1 MDTPA
6 KLVKLDTFVVAL
18 PLRRPHRWVG
28 LDSPVGSGY
37 VVTRL
42 ALDDGTVGWGE
53 AQPIKTWGG
62 DDASRYGETPKTVV
76 AVIHDYLVPA
86 LKDVDLRQFETVHA
100 AMNRTLRGHPY
111 AKAAVEVA
119 IMDAV
124 ARRLNV
130 PVYQLLG
137 GRFRN
142 SVEVAHSIGLMDVEA
157 AVAEAAKV
165 VEEGIGTL
173 KIKIGVDVDRDVAVV
188 REVRRAIGDKPRI
201 RVDANQGYRSWREA
215 VDAIQRMTEFGIA
228 YAEQPVDGVRAMA
241 EVAARCD
248 VPIMADES
256 AWTERDVVAV
266 AAARAAQ
273 YLSVY
278 YTKPGGLWKTRRLL
292 TVAGAHGLQCD
303 INGSGE
309 MGIGNAANLQIA
321 AAAPEVTLAGT
332 IPVTSTS
339 NTERTKVAGRKYL
352 DDIIRVPFEFRDG
365 HLMVPDGPGLGIEVD
380 ADKLQRYAV
389 KSA

>member
-1 MDTPA
+1 MQQPA
-6 KLVKLDTFVVAL
+6 RLADLSTFVVAL

-28 LDSPVGSGY
+28 LDTPVGAGY
-37 VVTRL
+37 VVTRATL
-42 ALDDGTVGWGE
+42 ADGTVGWGE

-62 DDASRYGETPKTVV
+62 DDAARYGETPKTVV
-76 AVIHDYLVPA
+76 AVIHDHLVPA
-86 LKDVDLRQFETVHA
+86 LKDVDLRQIENVHA

-119 IMDAV
+119 VLDAV
-124 ARRLNV
+124 ARGIGV

-137 GRFRN
+137 GRVRDK
-142 SVEVAHSIGLMDVEA
+142 VELAHSIGLMDVGD

-165 VEEGIGTL
+165 VDEGITTL
-173 KIKIGVDVDRDVAVV
+173 KIKIGVDVERDVTIV

-201 RVDANQGYRSWREA
+201 RVDANQGYRSWRQAVEA
-215 VDAIQRMTEFGIA
+215 IRRMAEYGIA
-228 YAEQPVDGVRAMA
+228 YAEQPVDGVSAMA

-256 AWTERDVVAV
+256 AWTERDVVAI
-266 AAARAAQ
+266 ADARAAQ

-278 YTKPGGLWKTRRLL
+278 YTKPGGLWKAKRLL
-292 TVAGAHGLQCD
+292 SVAGAHGFQCD

-309 MGIGNAANLQIA
+309 MGIGNAANLQLA
-321 AAAPEVTLAGT
+321 AAAPEITLAGT

-339 NTERTKVAGRKYL
+339 AIERTKVAGRKYL
-352 DDIIRVPFEFRDG
+352 DDIVRTPFDYREG
-365 HLMVPDGPGLGIEVD
+365 HLIVPDGPGLGIEVD
-380 ADKLQRYAV
+380 EEKLRRYAV
-389 KSA
+389 PA

>member
-1 MDTPA
+1 MSGA
-6 KLVKLDTFVVAL
+6 ARLAELRTFVVSL

-28 LDSPVGSGY
+28 LDSAVGAGY

-42 ALDDGTVGWGE
+42 TLDDGTVGWGE

-76 AVIHDYLVPA
+76 AVIHDHLLPA
-86 LKDVDLRQFETVHA
+86 LKEVDLRHFEVVHA

-119 IMDAV
+119 VLDAV
-124 ARRLNV
+124 ARSLGV

-137 GRFRN
+137 GRVRDK
-142 SVEVAHSIGLMDVEA
+142 VELAHSIGLMDVA
-157 AVAEAAKV
+157 DAVAEAVKV

-173 KIKIGVDVDRDVAVV
+173 KIKIGVDVERDVGIV
-188 REVRRAIGDKPRI
+188 REVRRAIGERPRI
-201 RVDANQGYRSWREA
+201 RVDANQGYRSWRQA
-215 VDAIQRMTEFGIA
+215 VDAIRRMTEFDIA
-228 YAEQPVDGVRAMA
+228 YAEQPVDGVKAMA

-248 VPIMADES
+248 VPVMADES
-256 AWTERDVVAV
+256 AWTERDVVAI
-266 AAARAAQ
+266 AEARAAQ

-278 YTKPGGLWKTRRLL
+278 YTKPGGLWKAKRLL
-292 TVAGAHGLQCD
+292 TVAGAHGMQCD
-303 INGSGE
+303 VNGSGE
-309 MGIGNAANLQIA
+309 MGVGNAANLQLA

-339 NTERTKVAGRKYL
+339 AVGRTKVAGRKYL
-352 DDIIRVPFEFRDG
+352 DDILRVPFEYREG
-365 HLMVPDGPGLGIEVD
+365 HLVVPDGPGLGIEVD
-380 ADKLQRYAV
+380 EDKLRRYAV
-389 KSA
+389 EL

>member
-1 MDTPA
+1 MTGA
-6 KLVKLDTFVVAL
+6 ATLAELRTFVVSL

-28 LDSPVGSGY
+28 LDSAVGAGY

-42 ALDDGTVGWGE
+42 TLADGTVGWGE

-76 AVIHDYLVPA
+76 AVIHDHLVPA
-86 LKDVDLRQFETVHA
+86 LKDVDLRQFQTVHA

-119 IMDAV
+119 VIDAV
-124 ARRLNV
+124 ARSLGV
-130 PVYQLLG
+130 PAYQLLG
-137 GRFRN
+137 GRVRDK
-142 SVEVAHSIGLMDVEA
+142 VELAHSIGLMDPGD
-157 AVAEAAKV
+157 AVAEAVKV
-165 VEEGIGTL
+165 VEEGITTL
-173 KIKIGVDVDRDVAVV
+173 KIKIGVDVARDVGIV

-215 VDAIQRMTEFGIA
+215 VDAIRRMSEYGIA
-228 YAEQPVDGVRAMA
+228 YAEQPVDGIQAMA

-256 AWTERDVVAV
+256 AWTERDVVAI
-266 AAARAAQ
+266 AQARAAQ

-278 YTKPGGLWKTRRLL
+278 YTKPGGLWKAKRLL
-292 TVAGAHGLQCD
+292 TVAGAHGMQCD
-303 INGSGE
+303 VNGSGE
-309 MGIGNAANLQIA
+309 MGVGNAANLQLA

-339 NTERTKVAGRKYL
+339 AIERTKVAGRKYL
-352 DDIIRVPFEFRDG
+352 DDLLRVPFEYREG
-365 HLMVPDGPGLGIEVD
+365 HLIVPDGPGLGVAVD
-380 ADKLQRYAV
+380 EDKLRRYAV
-389 KSA
+389 EA

>member
-1 MDTPA
+1 MTGA
-6 KLVKLDTFVVAL
+6 ARLAELRTFVVSL

-28 LDSPVGSGY
+28 LDSAVGAGY

-42 ALDDGTVGWGE
+42 TLEDGTVGWGE

-76 AVIHDYLVPA
+76 AVIRDHLVPA
-86 LKDVDLRQFETVHA
+86 LKDVDLRQFENVHA

-124 ARRLNV
+124 ARSLRV

-137 GRFRN
+137 GRVRDK
-142 SVEVAHSIGLMDVEA
+142 VELAHSIGLMDVEA
-157 AVAEAAKV
+157 AVAEAGKV
-165 VEEGIGTL
+165 VDEGITTL
-173 KIKIGVDVDRDVAVV
+173 KIKIGVDVERDVGIV

-215 VDAIQRMTEFGIA
+215 VAAIRRMAEYGIA
-228 YAEQPVDGVRAMA
+228 YAEQPVDGVKAMA

-256 AWTERDVVAV
+256 AWTERDVVAI
-266 AAARAAQ
+266 AAANAAQ

-278 YTKPGGLWKTRRLL
+278 YTKPGGLWKAKRLL
-292 TVAGAHGLQCD
+292 TVAGAHGMQCD
-303 INGSGE
+303 VNGSGE
-309 MGIGNAANLQIA
+309 MGVGNAANLQLA

-339 NTERTKVAGRKYL
+339 AVERTKVAGRKYL
-352 DDIIRVPFEFRDG
+352 DDILAVPFEYREG
-365 HLMVPDGPGLGIEVD
+365 HLVVPDGPGLGIEVD
-380 ADKLQRYAV
+380 EDKLRCYAV
-389 KSA
+389 EP